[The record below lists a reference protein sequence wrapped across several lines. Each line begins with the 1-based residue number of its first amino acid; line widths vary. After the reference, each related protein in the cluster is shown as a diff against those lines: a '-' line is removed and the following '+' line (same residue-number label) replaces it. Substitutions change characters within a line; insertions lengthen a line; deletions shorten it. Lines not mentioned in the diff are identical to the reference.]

1 MSRLL
6 STADYLLES
15 YANIILDSVNVI
27 LHSSSTYITGNLYID
42 GDITFRNYTKNNVE
56 IFQTVISNSIS
67 TNSLIINGSITSNLV
82 VDGAIRSNTINT
94 NQINM
99 PNGVLNIPNGVINGP
114 VKIYGLQVM
123 DLPVVSANK
132 INFKSTS
139 NEKTYD
145 FNIENIDTP
154 PPDENC
160 RPSWVKVKINGA
172 SFYIFAQM
180 CED

>member
-15 YANIILDSVNVI
+15 YANIILDSLNI
-27 LHSSSTYITGNLYID
+27 IMHSPSTFITGNLYIE
-42 GDITFRNYTKNNVE
+42 GDITCRNYVKSNVE
-56 IFQTVISNSIS
+56 IFQNIICNTIS
-67 TNSLIINGSITSNLV
+67 TNSLLINGSITSNLV
-82 VDGAIRSNTINT
+82 VDGAIYT
-94 NQINM
+94 NKINM
-99 PNGVLNIPNGVINGP
+99 PNGVLNIPNGTINGP

-132 INFKSTS
+132 INFKSTA

-160 RPSWVKVKINGA
+160 RPSWIKVKINGA